1 MQVQPYLFFDGRC
14 EEAIEFYRRAL
25 GAEVAM
31 LMRWKDSPEPLPEG
45 TVPPGNENKV
55 MHASLRIGDTTVMA
69 SDGALHRR
77 DELSGVRAVARRSLR
92 CRGEAAVRC
101 AERWRPGADAAGQDV
116 LRVELRHGRRPVR
129 RVVDGD
135 TSRRTEG
142 RACVARV
149 AFTAN
154 LQRHLSCPVQT
165 VPGNTVRAVLDGV
178 FAAQPRLRSYI
189 LDDQDRVRRH
199 VAIYINGE
207 RIADRDRL
215 SDPVGDADEVFVFQA
230 LSGG

>member
-1 MQVQPYLFFDGRC
+1 
-14 EEAIEFYRRAL
+14 
-25 GAEVAM
+25 
-31 LMRWKDSPEPLPEG
+31 
-45 TVPPGNENKV
+45 
-55 MHASLRIGDTTVMA
+55 MA
-69 SDGALHRR
+69 H
-77 DELSGVRAVARRSLR
+77 
-92 CRGEAAVRC
+92 
-101 AERWRPGADAAGQDV
+101 
-116 LRVELRHGRRPVR
+116 
-129 RVVDGD
+129 
-135 TSRRTEG
+135 
-142 RACVARV
+142 V

-154 LQRHLSCPVQT
+154 LQRHLDCAEQEA
-165 VPGNTVRAVLDGV
+165 PGQSVRAVLEHV